1 MSHSGCWCSEEGRK
15 REGVCGFASRKEY
28 RVISKGKGK
37 IPAGR
42 IGNIWGN
49 VTTVF
54 GSEFRGFGECLW
66 LKTRLN
72 RCHNAVVPNGP
83 KSGQP
88 CFHERIQTGLYAAKA
103 LNFDTSSWI
112 MRWVMILF
120 KAVIWKVNRML
131 KVFKKSSLYASIF
144 VLSISATA
152 SQAGICD
159 YRLSQF
165 IGGTGAEVVGGAAA
179 GTAASGAALSAAG
192 FYTLTNAVTGA
203 TMLGSTAAGASAA
216 GTVGII
222 AGTGGIIG
230 TAGAILM
237 APATITA
244 GAVAAV
250 GIGGLEAVCYFQD
263 ERITD
268 HVKVLAIMKQLA
280 KHADPN
286 YFILRGEKSI
296 DAATV
301 DVRDA
306 DGNMVTY
313 RVKDL
318 YIVNGVLK
326 NSDWGP
332 NTVIGRI
339 DYIMKDNKSAKN

>member
-1 MSHSGCWCSEEGRK
+1 MPSIFS
-15 REGVCGFASRKEY
+15 
-28 RVISKGKGK
+28 
-37 IPAGR
+37 
-42 IGNIWGN
+42 
-49 VTTVF
+49 
-54 GSEFRGFGECLW
+54 
-66 LKTRLN
+66 
-72 RCHNAVVPNGP
+72 
-83 KSGQP
+83 
-88 CFHERIQTGLYAAKA
+88 
-103 LNFDTSSWI
+103 
-112 MRWVMILF
+112 
-120 KAVIWKVNRML
+120 
-131 KVFKKSSLYASIF
+131 KSSLYASVF
-144 VLSISATA
+144 VLSAIGSA

-165 IGGTGAEVVGGAAA
+165 IGEPAAGAVGGAAA

-222 AGTGGIIG
+222 GGTSGVIG

-244 GAVAAV
+244 GAIAAV

-268 HVKVLAIMKQLA
+268 YVKVLAIMKQLA

-286 YFILRGEKSI
+286 YFALRGENSI
-296 DAATV
+296 DAATI

-318 YIVNGVLK
+318 YIVNGILK
-326 NSDWGP
+326 NRDWGP

-339 DYIMKDNKSAKN
+339 DYILKDNKSAKN